1 MFSQVVAW
9 KITFTNQSLRR
20 KIIQFHTSL
29 KTMASKYQAKIIKEY
44 ESNGYGVIKLAKTN
58 KNGIADLL
66 VSKKDVRPILIEVKE
81 KNDTLK
87 KLQIAQNLIVA
98 KQMDFEFIVLQ
109 DGIGQLEINSESYK
123 TNLF

>member
-1 MFSQVVAW
+1 
-9 KITFTNQSLRR
+9 
-20 KIIQFHTSL
+20 
-29 KTMASKYQAKIIKEY
+29 MASKYQAKIIKEY

>member
-9 KITFTNQSLRR
+9 KITFINQSLKR
-20 KIIQFHTSL
+20 KIIQFHTSS

-98 KQMDFEFIVLQ
+98 RQMDFEFIVLQ